1 LPLIER
7 ERRFVRLLGKAK
19 WRSIRFAEH
28 PTDDGNHVCRVGWR
42 GIVSKRTD
50 SRTHSALT
58 GIIG

>member
-50 SRTHSALT
+50 T